1 MLEIIDKLPEDI
13 TDALKLPIEA
23 PDITPTGIVLGGMGG
38 SAIGGDIVK
47 TVAKGRM
54 RIPFE
59 VVREYE
65 PPKWTGQQVLAV
77 VVSYSGNTEEA
88 ISFYLKA
95 RKAGASIVVI
105 TSNGELEN
113 LAKKDKFP
121 CIKVPKGYPPR
132 GAIAY
137 LTFPVFRILKEL
149 KVLDIKE
156 KEFKEVIELLENSKE
171 VSKGW
176 AKEMAKR
183 IKEKIPF
190 VYAETKLFP
199 AARRWVTQLNE
210 NSKTLAHYA
219 VFPELDHNE
228 LNGWYNP
235 REILRRSIVFIL
247 RSREEDEKM
256 RKRIEITKELI
267 EANTG
272 EIVQVFSE
280 GTCLLSEIFS
290 LIQKG
295 DYLSY
300 YLAVEYGV
308 DPMPVQRIETL
319 KERMKE

>member
-1 MLEIIDKLPEDI
+1 MLEIIDKLPKDI
-13 TDALKLPIEA
+13 SDALRLPIDVPDVA
-23 PDITPTGIVLGGMGG
+23 PSGIIIGGMGG

-47 TVAKGRM
+47 TIVKGRI
-54 RIPFE
+54 RIPIE
-59 VVREYE
+59 VVRDYE
-65 PPKWTGQQVLAV
+65 PPKWIRENVLGI

-95 RKAGASIVVI
+95 RKAGASIIVI

-137 LTFPVFRILKEL
+137 LTFPILRLL
-149 KVLDIKE
+149 KDLKILDIKE
-156 KEFKEVIELLENSKE
+156 KEFKEVIEVLENNKDI
-171 VSKGW
+171 SKGW
-176 AKEMAKR
+176 AREMAKR

-190 VYAETKLFP
+190 VYTETKLFP
-199 AARRWVTQLNE
+199 AAKRWVNQLNE

-235 REILRRSIVFIL
+235 REILRRSFVFIL
-247 RSREEDEKM
+247 RSRKEDERM
-256 RKRIEITKELI
+256 RKRIEITRELI
-267 EANTG
+267 HENTG

-280 GTCLLSEIFS
+280 GTYLLSEIFS

-300 YLAVEYGV
+300 YLAFEYGV
-308 DPMPVQRIETL
+308 DPMPVERIESL